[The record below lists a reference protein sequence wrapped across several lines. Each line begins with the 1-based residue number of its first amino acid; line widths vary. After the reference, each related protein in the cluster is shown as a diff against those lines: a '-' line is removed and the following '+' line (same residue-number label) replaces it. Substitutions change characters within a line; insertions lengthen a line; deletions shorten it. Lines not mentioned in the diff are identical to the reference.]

1 MLRSGS
7 TTTSRSASGASS
19 TATAGRLR
27 RPGWREPRLL
37 VGLGLVVV
45 AIAATTATVTYGDAT
60 ESFAV
65 ADRDLEVGQ
74 TVTAEDLRTVD
85 LRLEST
91 GEQYVAG
98 AQQLH
103 EGSVVLQRV
112 PEGQLIPTESLG
124 RQEDID
130 RRPIGIPLATP
141 LPSGTEPGDHVDIWA
156 SQRDRTGGQWDEPV
170 QILEGAELAGVEES
184 GGGLAADDD
193 ATAQVLVDSADVEAV
208 VGALSGE
215 SRITLVPHLGGGR

>member
-65 ADRDLEVGQ
+65 A
-74 TVTAEDLRTVD
+74 
-85 LRLEST
+85 S
-91 GEQYVAG
+91 
-98 AQQLH
+98 
-103 EGSVVLQRV
+103 
-112 PEGQLIPTESLG
+112 P
-124 RQEDID
+124 
-130 RRPIGIPLATP
+130 
-141 LPSGTEPGDHVDIWA
+141 
-156 SQRDRTGGQWDEPV
+156 
-170 QILEGAELAGVEES
+170 
-184 GGGLAADDD
+184 
-193 ATAQVLVDSADVEAV
+193 
-208 VGALSGE
+208 
-215 SRITLVPHLGGGR
+215 

>member
-1 MLRSGS
+1 MPRSGS
-7 TTTSRSASGASS
+7 TTGSRAVSGASS
-19 TATAGRLR
+19 TDTAGRLR

-37 VGLGLVVV
+37 VGLGLVVAAV
-45 AIAATTATVTYGDAT
+45 AATTATVTYGDAT
-60 ESFAV
+60 QSFSV

-74 TVTAEDLRTVD
+74 TVTAEDLRAVD

-98 AQQLH
+98 ADQLG

-112 PEGQLIPTESLG
+112 PEGQLIPTGALG

-141 LPSGTEPGDHVDIWA
+141 LPSGTRPGDLVDIWA
-156 SQRDRTGGQWDEPV
+156 AQRDRTGGQWGEPV
-170 QILEGAELAGVEES
+170 QILEGAELAGVEDS
-184 GGGLAADDD
+184 AGGLGADDD
-193 ATAQVLVDSADVEAV
+193 ATAQVLVETADVEAV
-208 VGALSGE
+208 VGVLSGE
-215 SRITLVPHLGGGR
+215 SRVTLVPHLGGGR

>member
-1 MLRSGS
+1 MPGTGS
-7 TTTSRSASGASS
+7 SPSSRGGSGASS
-19 TATAGRLR
+19 AATAGRLR

-60 ESFAV
+60 EPFAV
-65 ADRDLEVGQ
+65 ADRDLEVGE
-74 TVTAEDLRTVD
+74 TVSAQDLRTVD
-85 LRLEST
+85 LRLETT

-98 AQQLH
+98 AEQLR

-112 PEGQLIPTESLG
+112 PEGQLIPTGSLG
-124 RQEDID
+124 QQEDID

-141 LPSGTEPGDHVDIWA
+141 LPSGTQPGDLVDIWA
-156 SQRDRTGGQWDEPV
+156 SQRERTGGQWGEPV

-184 GGGLAADDD
+184 AGGLAADDD